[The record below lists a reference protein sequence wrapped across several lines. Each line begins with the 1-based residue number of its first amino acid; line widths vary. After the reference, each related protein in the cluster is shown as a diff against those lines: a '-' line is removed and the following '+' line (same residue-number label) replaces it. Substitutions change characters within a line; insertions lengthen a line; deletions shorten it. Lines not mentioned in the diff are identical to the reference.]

1 MLFLNVAMRINQ
13 HTKIS
18 ALIKAN
24 ESSIDAIA
32 SIAKPLR
39 KIKIPLL
46 RKFLTPRVSIVEAA
60 SIAGCEVQD
69 FKRVLVPLGFIWE
82 EDEFAENT
90 QQEVNKPE
98 KPAWLEHAIIGKELD
113 VRPILLGGQDP
124 LKEILQAYHQVPS
137 GSVFLLINSFIPYP
151 LIPILEKKGAQCF
164 VEEMETRENPVYHCF
179 FLKEEPVQELA
190 EPISFIAIHELEE
203 ILENYPSEKILFLDV
218 RGLPMPQPMEQILMK
233 LNDLQKAEILYVQH
247 HKVPLYLMEE
257 LEKERYTMRIAE
269 VGEGDVRILFYLK

>member
-18 ALIKAN
+18 MLIKAN

-46 RKFLTPRVSIVEAA
+46 RKFLTPRVSIVEVA

-82 EDEFAENT
+82 EEEFAENT

-98 KPAWLEHAIIGKELD
+98 KPAWLDHAIIEKELD

-124 LKEILQAYHQVPS
+124 LKEILQAYHQVTP

-151 LIPILEKKGAQCF
+151 LIPILEKKGARCF
-164 VEEMETRENPVYHCF
+164 VKEMETGEIPVYHCY
-179 FLKEEPVQELA
+179 FLKVESLQELA

-203 ILENYPSEKILFLDV
+203 ILKNYPSEKILFLDV
-218 RGLPMPQPMEQILMK
+218 RGLTMPQPMEQILMK
-233 LNDLQKAEILYVQH
+233 LNNLQAHVVLYVQH

-257 LEKERYTMRIAE
+257 LEKDKYTMRIAE